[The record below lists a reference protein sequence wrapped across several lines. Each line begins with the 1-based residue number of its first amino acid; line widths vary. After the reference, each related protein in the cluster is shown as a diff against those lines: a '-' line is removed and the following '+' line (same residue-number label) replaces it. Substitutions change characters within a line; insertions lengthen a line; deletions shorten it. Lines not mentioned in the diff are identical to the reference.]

1 MQARLTA
8 GAAWASRQCQE
19 MAYVEAIGTPTQ
31 LNPWAG
37 RAAIQSAATTSVD
50 RKTHLA
56 NSAYGVRLRGRNKE
70 GEHEGQESHESQVTA
85 AEMDDRKWMRPK
97 MTHRR
102 PSQTL
107 SIEARNTSRQAT
119 QQGPAKATDEK
130 ERGEEKKTT
139 R

>member
-70 GEHEGQESHESQVTA
+70 GEHEGQESHESQINQA
-85 AEMDDRKWMRPK
+85 INQNSPQNQNQNQNKNNISNQNRP
-97 MTHRR
+97 
-102 PSQTL
+102 
-107 SIEARNTSRQAT
+107 I
-119 QQGPAKATDEK
+119 K
-130 ERGEEKKTT
+130 EQESPGTK
-139 R
+139 